1 MIHRIY
7 LLFILIGF
15 PSIVYSSTDIY
26 FERFKP
32 KACTHEQKNGDLV
45 FNIDNNRIDLSDA
58 ALTCT
63 KEVVNN
69 KWFYHIEYDGY
80 DFNYDDINDKL
91 DLTVKVQAFMD
102 STVAYTKT
110 DNDSFVKLGKRSI
123 VNDINNNWS
132 VGNHVIKNQESLQF
146 SIIDAKLSLNDY
158 YVNDNRFIKAKLVE
172 PDAGYEHKYIIG
184 TGSNLV
190 SGEFRKPR
198 KTIKLDSKLATITGA
213 GSSSI
218 KKDFAIHNI
227 NFKLTIMSRNE
238 EIIDSNLSDY
248 SSYPS
253 GSTFSKAY
261 PEQDRE
267 STHYPSFSWDH
278 IPRWLA
284 VRKATS
290 FTNEEVLSISNY
302 DIVMLEKSNHQGLK
316 TVDAGILDAATRLK
330 QINENLTT
338 LFYFNARVHYTD
350 YSFDQEFEDNKWDW
364 SKKVTD
370 NNNVESI
377 FMFKD
382 RYYYHEFTSPGMRAW
397 WAKSV
402 LDTVSHPQIDGLF
415 IDAIAKTPKEDL
427 NNPLFVNGK
436 PNTDFALLVD
446 DVAKNLPGDKL
457 FIGNTLRAE
466 TNNGSRSHLKYQDGS
481 YLERWT
487 IPMKGTSPKMSSAD
501 AISLSI
507 QLMREASSKGKVIML
522 QSSPVT
528 DDPIP
533 NSLVEKKAYL
543 AKHVDFPLA
552 VFLIAAGENSFFSY
566 QLGVS
571 ADEKVQDI
579 WNSDYIPQL
588 NRPLGQPLTEPK
600 QTGFIYERKFEFVD
614 VWVDVEK
621 KIARLTW
628 K

>member
-1 MIHRIY
+1 MIQRIY
-7 LLFILIGF
+7 LLFILICF

-32 KACTHEQKNGDLV
+32 KACTNEQKNGDLV
-45 FNIDNNRIDLSDA
+45 FNIDNNRIDLSDT

-69 KWFYHIEYDGY
+69 EWLYHIRYDGY
-80 DFNYDDINDKL
+80 DFNYDDINEIL
-91 DLTVKVQAFMD
+91 DLTIKVQAFMD
-102 STVAYTKT
+102 TTIAYTET

-158 YVNDNRFIKAKLVE
+158 YVNDNRFIKAKLIE

-184 TGSNLV
+184 TGSDLV

-267 STHYPSFSWDH
+267 STHYPSFSWDR

-284 VRKATS
+284 VRKVTS
-290 FTNEEVLSISNY
+290 FTDDEVVSISNY
-302 DIVMLEKSNHQGLK
+302 DIVMLEKSNQQGLM
-316 TVDAGILDAATRLK
+316 TVDDGILNAATRLK
-330 QINENLTT
+330 QTNKDLTT
-338 LFYFNARVHYTD
+338 LFYFNARVHYTG
-350 YSFDQEFEDNKWDW
+350 YSFDQQFEENKWDW
-364 SKKVTD
+364 STKLVDD
-370 NNNVESI
+370 NGIESI
-377 FMFKD
+377 YMFKD
-382 RYYYHEFTSPGMRAW
+382 RYYWHDFSSPGMRAW

-402 LDTVSHPQIDGLF
+402 LDTVSHPQIDGVF

-487 IPMKGTSPKMSSAD
+487 IRMRGTSPEMTTAD

-507 QLMREASSKGKVIML
+507 QLMKEASSKGKVIMF

-528 DDPIP
+528 DEPIP
-533 NSLVEKKAYL
+533 NSLSEKKAYL
-543 AKHVDFPLA
+543 EKHVDFPLA

-571 ADEKVQDI
+571 ADVKVQDI
-579 WNSDYIPQL
+579 WNSDYISQL
-588 NRPLGQPLTEPK
+588 NRRLGQPLTEPK
-600 QTGFIYERKFEFVD
+600 QTGFVYEREFEFVD